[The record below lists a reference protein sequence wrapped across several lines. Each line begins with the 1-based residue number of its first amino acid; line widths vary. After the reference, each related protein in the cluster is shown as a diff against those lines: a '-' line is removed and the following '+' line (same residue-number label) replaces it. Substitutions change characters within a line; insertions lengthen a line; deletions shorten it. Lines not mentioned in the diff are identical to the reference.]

1 MNHNCYYL
9 GDGLIISMRLTA
21 RRPKTDR
28 ERVGSSLN
36 ETGKSDGRE
45 YTNPPPF
52 FSFQNAQ
59 TFGIEPGDCFGW
71 KKLKVCTQRGHS
83 AVSDCQPVSGVCF
96 LTGHVGCLRGKVYF
110 SPIQ

>member
-52 FSFQNAQ
+52 FFLSKCTNIRDI
-59 TFGIEPGDCFGW
+59 TGRLEKIESMYTKRP
-71 KKLKVCTQRGHS
+71 
-83 AVSDCQPVSGVCF
+83 
-96 LTGHVGCLRGKVYF
+96 
-110 SPIQ
+110 